1 MKQMYKVIF
10 SYKQD
15 SPSGGNS
22 PFTGWTKEIKL
33 YEMQKSYRNRQ
44 TCFYMTIKVDIGD
57 IFQLLISLSCN
68 SNSIER
74 NLIMT
79 VQELINKLM
88 QIEDKSKEV
97 RLLSADH
104 SNDAIGEI
112 SVDENIVYLLGE

>member
-1 MKQMYKVIF
+1 
-10 SYKQD
+10 
-15 SPSGGNS
+15 
-22 PFTGWTKEIKL
+22 
-33 YEMQKSYRNRQ
+33 
-44 TCFYMTIKVDIGD
+44 MTIKVDIGD

-104 SNDAIGEI
+104 SNDARGEI